1 MLMTIIQKFEDNKTE
16 LLRFLAVGLSGT
28 IVDFGLLVVLKVA
41 GLQTLLANTF
51 SFSAGTLNNFT
62 WNRLWTFE
70 DARIQSWQ
78 PQLIQFA
85 VVSLIGLILNNAIV
99 LGMEIILSDAYG
111 WGNWRV
117 YPAKAIATGFV
128 VIWNYLANKAWTFK
142 PIEG

>member
-1 MLMTIIQKFEDNKTE
+1 MLIAVIQKIEDNKTE

-41 GLQTLLANTF
+41 GLPTLLANTF

-78 PQLIQFA
+78 PQLIKFA
-85 VVSLIGLILNNAIV
+85 VVSLIGLTLNNAIV
-99 LGMEIILSDAYG
+99 LGMEMILGDALG

-117 YPAKAIATGFV
+117 FPAKALATGFI

>member
-1 MLMTIIQKFEDNKTE
+1 MLIAVIQKIEDNKTE

-41 GLQTLLANTF
+41 GLPTLLANTF

-85 VVSLIGLILNNAIV
+85 VVSLIGLTLNNAIV
-99 LGMEIILSDAYG
+99 LGMEMILGDALG

-117 YPAKAIATGFV
+117 FPAKALATGFV
-128 VIWNYLANKAWTFK
+128 VNWNYLANKAWTFK
-142 PIEG
+142 LIEG